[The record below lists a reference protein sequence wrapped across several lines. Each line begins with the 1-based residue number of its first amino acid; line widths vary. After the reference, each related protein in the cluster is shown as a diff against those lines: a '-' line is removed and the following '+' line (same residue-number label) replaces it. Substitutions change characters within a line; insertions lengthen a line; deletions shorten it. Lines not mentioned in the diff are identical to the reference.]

1 MPALLSTQLLVLLA
15 ILAGGLP
22 LLALTTWN
30 RVPGPAAVRVVGR
43 LGLVLTSQLC
53 AVALLGVYVNDQYAF
68 YVNWN
73 DLLGTPASNAVI
85 TPYVPST
92 APRSS
97 GHQGQALKLVVHGSG
112 SGLTEPVT
120 IYLPPG
126 YNDPANAHRTYPVVE
141 FLAGWH
147 GGPESWRR
155 ALHLPEALQREQ
167 TAGRIQPFIGIAPT
181 TDVDL
186 PRDIECTDLPGVMRA
201 ETWLTSDL
209 RDYVT
214 TTFRASTD
222 GRSWGLLGY
231 STGAYCAMKFVLHH
245 PGWYPNAVLMSGYY
259 RAIRDQTTGD
269 LWKNNDPLK
278 HHNDPMWMLQHGNHP
293 KARLLVFSNKQDK
306 ESYPPSVRLLQATM
320 PPTQAF
326 SLIEPTGGHN
336 LRGLALALPRMLD
349 WLSQQLRTPATGVP
363 SRLLCCGHG

>member
-1 MPALLSTQLLVLLA
+1 MPDILSSEFLVLLA
-15 ILAGGLP
+15 VLAAGLP
-22 LLALTTWN
+22 LLALRLWN
-30 RVPGPAAVRVVGR
+30 RLPGPTAVRVTGR
-43 LGLVLTSQLC
+43 LGLVLTAQFC
-53 AVALLGVYVNDQYAF
+53 AVALLGAYVNDQYAF
-68 YVNWN
+68 YVSWQ
-73 DLLGTPASNAVI
+73 DLLGTPAATAVI
-85 TPYVPST
+85 TPYVPGTLSKASVST
-92 APRSS
+92 
-97 GHQGQALKLVVHGSG
+97 GQALTLVVHGKA

-126 YNDPANAHRTYPVVE
+126 YNDAANAHRTYPVVE

-155 ALHLPEALQREQ
+155 ALHLPEALQREAA
-167 TAGRIQPFIGIAPT
+167 AGRIQPFIGIAPT

-209 RDYVT
+209 RTYVT

-245 PGWYPNAVLMSGYY
+245 PTWYPNAVLMSGYY

-269 LWKNNDPLK
+269 LWKHNDPLK
-278 HHNDPMWMLQHGNHP
+278 HHNDPMWLLQHGNHP
-293 KARLLVFSNKQDK
+293 DANLLVFTSKQDK
-306 ESYPPSVRLLQATM
+306 ESYPPSVRLLQAM
-320 PPTQAF
+320 APPTRTSA
-326 SLIEPTGGHN
+326 LIEPTGGHN
-336 LRGLALALPRMLD
+336 LRGLEIALPQMLD
-349 WLSQQLRTPATGVP
+349 WLSRRLLTPPVP
-363 SRLLCCGHG
+363 PPSHLLCCAHG